1 MPPLYQQR
9 TELIAENTEL
19 TLRWLALLTPK
30 GQRNVIESMVRNY
43 TLPQLK
49 RMREHVTEQVARAE
63 ARPEDVYTCEHPS
76 QPIGGLYCE
85 LCQRRVGAE
94 AKAQNA

>member
-19 TLRWLALLTPK
+19 TLRWLALLSPE
-30 GQRNVIESMVRNY
+30 GQRNVIESMVCNY

-49 RMREHVTEQVARAE
+49 AMHAHVTEQVAK
-63 ARPEDVYTCEHPS
+63 
-76 QPIGGLYCE
+76 
-85 LCQRRVGAE
+85 AE
-94 AKAQNA
+94 AKHEPA